1 MKPITTVGVVGSGQ
15 MGNGIA
21 HVAAS
26 AGLSVI
32 LVDTAAEILARA
44 RAAIE
49 KNLDREVAKGKKT
62 NAEKSESLE
71 RIREST
77 DLSSLERADLV
88 IEAVTE
94 NEPANPQLFPKLYAP
109 LPPA

>member
-1 MKPITTVGVVGSGQ
+1 MKSIRTVGVVGSGQ

-32 LVDTAAEILARA
+32 LADTSADIVAKARSV
-44 RAAIE
+44 IE
-49 KNLDREVAKGKKT
+49 KNMDREVARGKRT
-62 NAEKSESLE
+62 ADEKSAALG

-77 DLSSLERADLV
+77 DLSSLEGADLV

-94 NEPANPQLFPKLYAP
+94 NETVKRELFRKLDAV
-109 LPPA
+109 LP